1 MSKFK
6 DWIMDEQQK
15 EEERI
20 KIFKCELYLD
30 GEHNDDEFIAGMEI
44 DASSREEAWEKIM
57 EAIKIEEVEENEI

>member
-1 MSKFK
+1 M
-6 DWIMDEQQK
+6 
-15 EEERI
+15 
-20 KIFKCELYLD
+20 KIYKCELYLD